1 MKRIALLG
9 FAAAV
14 SSSLMLVP
22 LASAKNNRP
31 VLSGAMDICK
41 IVDGGTVTVENGQET
56 CCAQEVTEY
65 DDGHVDFGANYCVTC
80 AEGTDV
86 CYITDGTTRNYTATN
101 IKKLL
106 KTTKQRQA
114 PVTGN

>member
-1 MKRIALLG
+1 MNRIALLG
-9 FAAAV
+9 LVTAV
-14 SSSLMLVP
+14 SCSLMVTP
-22 LASAKNNRP
+22 PASAKNDRP

-41 IVDGGTVTVENGQET
+41 IVDGGEVTVENGEEK

-65 DDGHVDFGANYCVTC
+65 DDGHIDFGADYCVTC
-80 AEGTDV
+80 AQGTDV
-86 CYITDGTTRNYTATN
+86 CYISDGATRHLTQTE

-106 KTTKQRQA
+106 KHKPKQA